1 MGIRDITSPFRRP
14 GWWKN
19 CFLLSMIF
27 LKGGLCLILIMT
39 RLNAI
44 RGFPA
49 YDDQDAQSGE
59 SETDPTGGN
68 GGSGDEN
75 VVGKTPPSP
84 AVKDQGWRE
93 NEKDYADIDEKV
105 APVAEPVKEGS
116 GGGDDGGESVDK
128 PQEDDED
135 YPSEP
140 VPQADPVKL
149 EDPTGGG
156 IQEEDKKLKTL
167 LDKLAPEFESVK
179 EGSGGDGEKGGE
191 SGDDENYPSEPE
203 PQADPVKLENTA
215 GGGIQEEDKKLKT
228 LLNKLGPEFESV
240 KEGSGGDGEEGVES
254 GDDENYPSEPGAL
267 LEAES
272 DAAELKNTKIPK
284 AEAVKAS
291 KNKQKTVS
299 DFYDT
304 LEPFESNDRDVVQ
317 GDGNKKESGLDGDK
331 EQTLAKLF
339 GNEENTKGADM
350 FDTPDQIG
358 AGFGKDEMQEDE
370 TQKEIGL
377 DEKKLKALAK
387 LLGKKQNS
395 KLKMWQKNPRK
406 DDMQQDENNNERDL
420 TGPIDQLPPDE
431 TDIMAKDM
439 EEEVNEQKL
448 ENDAVD
454 DVEFGKGLQD
464 TAPAMNDPATGELDT
479 GLQDSG
485 DTPAPVAPNQQS
497 DQVGQ
502 GGEKMLPPEATRKI
516 IKMMKKAAKFRQ
528 HSESIFLAVGKL
540 LASYGFTG
548 RFQPE
553 RHQRFNE
560 TDIPEELKPFWNGKP
575 IWNSNKPMKRQ
586 RK

>member
-1 MGIRDITSPFRRP
+1 MGPFRRP

-75 VVGKTPPSP
+75 VVGKTPHSP
-84 AVKDQGWRE
+84 AIKDQGWRE

-116 GGGDDGGESVDK
+116 GGGDDGGDSGDK
-128 PQEDDED
+128 PQDDD
-135 YPSEP
+135 NNYPSEP
-140 VPQADPVKL
+140 EPQADPVKV
-149 EDPTGGG
+149 EDTAGGG

-167 LDKLAPEFESVK
+167 LDKLTPEFESVK

-203 PQADPVKLENTA
+203 PQAEPVKLENTA

-228 LLNKLGPEFESV
+228 LLDKLGPEFESV
-240 KEGSGGDGEEGVES
+240 KEGSGGDGEEGGES
-254 GDDENYPSEPGAL
+254 GDDENYPSGPRAL
-267 LEAES
+267 LKAES

-339 GNEENTKGADM
+339 GNEE
-350 FDTPDQIG
+350 
-358 AGFGKDEMQEDE
+358 
-370 TQKEIGL
+370 
-377 DEKKLKALAK
+377 
-387 LLGKKQNS
+387 
-395 KLKMWQKNPRK
+395 
-406 DDMQQDENNNERDL
+406 
-420 TGPIDQLPPDE
+420 
-431 TDIMAKDM
+431 
-439 EEEVNEQKL
+439 
-448 ENDAVD
+448 
-454 DVEFGKGLQD
+454 
-464 TAPAMNDPATGELDT
+464 
-479 GLQDSG
+479 
-485 DTPAPVAPNQQS
+485 
-497 DQVGQ
+497 
-502 GGEKMLPPEATRKI
+502 TRKGQI
-516 IKMMKKAAKFRQ
+516 
-528 HSESIFLAVGKL
+528 
-540 LASYGFTG
+540 
-548 RFQPE
+548 
-553 RHQRFNE
+553 
-560 TDIPEELKPFWNGKP
+560 
-575 IWNSNKPMKRQ
+575 
-586 RK
+586 

>member
-1 MGIRDITSPFRRP
+1 MGSPFRRP

-19 CFLLSMIF
+19 CFLLSMIC

-39 RLNAI
+39 MLNAI
-44 RGFPA
+44 WGFPA

-84 AVKDQGWRE
+84 AIKDQGWRE

-167 LDKLAPEFESVK
+167 LDKLTPEFESVK

-191 SGDDENYPSEPE
+191 SGDDENYPSEPR
-203 PQADPVKLENTA
+203 
-215 GGGIQEEDKKLKT
+215 
-228 LLNKLGPEFESV
+228 
-240 KEGSGGDGEEGVES
+240 
-254 GDDENYPSEPGAL
+254 AL
-267 LEAES
+267 LKAES

-339 GNEENTKGADM
+339 GNEE
-350 FDTPDQIG
+350 
-358 AGFGKDEMQEDE
+358 
-370 TQKEIGL
+370 
-377 DEKKLKALAK
+377 
-387 LLGKKQNS
+387 
-395 KLKMWQKNPRK
+395 
-406 DDMQQDENNNERDL
+406 
-420 TGPIDQLPPDE
+420 
-431 TDIMAKDM
+431 
-439 EEEVNEQKL
+439 
-448 ENDAVD
+448 
-454 DVEFGKGLQD
+454 
-464 TAPAMNDPATGELDT
+464 
-479 GLQDSG
+479 
-485 DTPAPVAPNQQS
+485 
-497 DQVGQ
+497 
-502 GGEKMLPPEATRKI
+502 TRKGQI
-516 IKMMKKAAKFRQ
+516 
-528 HSESIFLAVGKL
+528 
-540 LASYGFTG
+540 
-548 RFQPE
+548 
-553 RHQRFNE
+553 
-560 TDIPEELKPFWNGKP
+560 
-575 IWNSNKPMKRQ
+575 
-586 RK
+586 

>member
-1 MGIRDITSPFRRP
+1 MGSPFRRP

-93 NEKDYADIDEKV
+93 NEKDYADIDEK

-116 GGGDDGGESVDK
+116 GGGDDGGESVEK

-179 EGSGGDGEKGGE
+179 EGSRGSDDAGD
-191 SGDDENYPSEPE
+191 SGDKPQDDDNNYPSEPE
-203 PQADPVKLENTA
+203 PQADPVKLEDTA

-228 LLNKLGPEFESV
+228 LLDKLGPEFESV
-240 KEGSGGDGEEGVES
+240 KEGSGGDGEEGGES

-317 GDGNKKESGLDGDK
+317 GDGNK
-331 EQTLAKLF
+331 
-339 GNEENTKGADM
+339 
-350 FDTPDQIG
+350 
-358 AGFGKDEMQEDE
+358 
-370 TQKEIGL
+370 
-377 DEKKLKALAK
+377 
-387 LLGKKQNS
+387 
-395 KLKMWQKNPRK
+395 
-406 DDMQQDENNNERDL
+406 
-420 TGPIDQLPPDE
+420 
-431 TDIMAKDM
+431 
-439 EEEVNEQKL
+439 
-448 ENDAVD
+448 
-454 DVEFGKGLQD
+454 
-464 TAPAMNDPATGELDT
+464 
-479 GLQDSG
+479 
-485 DTPAPVAPNQQS
+485 
-497 DQVGQ
+497 
-502 GGEKMLPPEATRKI
+502 
-516 IKMMKKAAKFRQ
+516 
-528 HSESIFLAVGKL
+528 
-540 LASYGFTG
+540 
-548 RFQPE
+548 
-553 RHQRFNE
+553 
-560 TDIPEELKPFWNGKP
+560 
-575 IWNSNKPMKRQ
+575 
-586 RK
+586 